1 MLIRPLDL
9 GWRRQAG
16 GRSPAV
22 LHVTQPVT
30 EGVGNF
36 VALLIAGQIELDRRV
51 GLACDPRSELA
62 EKAAAAGATVL
73 PWPAR
78 REPGAGLITELAGLR
93 RAVAR
98 FEPDIV
104 HLHSSKAGLVGR
116 LALRGRLPT
125 VFQPNAW
132 SFEALTGRRRLAAVR
147 WESRAARW
155 TDDLFLVSRHEH
167 EAARAYGIEP
177 LGGSV
182 VLGNPVDV
190 TRFRPATPDER
201 RRKRHEL
208 GVADN
213 QPLVG
218 CIGRLCR
225 QKGQDVLLDRWPEVA
240 AAVPEAVL
248 VLVGDGP
255 DRDRL
260 AAKAGPGI
268 RLLGNRTDVAELLR
282 ALDVVVL
289 PSRWEGMA
297 LTMLEAMATGL
308 PVVTTDVGG
317 AAETVGRGAGAV
329 VPIGDGNAVAR
340 AVVARLL
347 DRQLGQREGDRGR
360 ELAVEEHSS
369 PAIIAAV
376 DAAYQVTLARRVGVA
391 ALPTAP
397 GPAR

>member
-1 MLIRPLDL
+1 M
-9 GWRRQAG
+9 
-16 GRSPAV
+16 
-22 LHVTQPVT
+22 
-30 EGVGNF
+30 
-36 VALLIAGQIELDRRV
+36 
-51 GLACDPRSELA
+51 
-62 EKAAAAGATVL
+62 
-73 PWPAR
+73 
-78 REPGAGLITELAGLR
+78 
-93 RAVAR
+93 
-98 FEPDIV
+98 
-104 HLHSSKAGLVGR
+104 
-116 LALRGRLPT
+116 
-125 VFQPNAW
+125 
-132 SFEALTGRRRLAAVR
+132 
-147 WESRAARW
+147 
-155 TDDLFLVSRHEH
+155 
-167 EAARAYGIEP
+167 
-177 LGGSV
+177 
-182 VLGNPVDV
+182 LGNPVDV

-208 GVADN
+208 GVAEN
-213 QPLVG
+213 QALVG

-240 AAVPEAVL
+240 AALPEAVL

-260 AAKAGPGI
+260 EAKAGPGI

-329 VPIGDGNAVAR
+329 VPIGDGNALAR

-369 PAIIAAV
+369 TAIIAAV

-391 ALPTAP
+391 ALPTSP